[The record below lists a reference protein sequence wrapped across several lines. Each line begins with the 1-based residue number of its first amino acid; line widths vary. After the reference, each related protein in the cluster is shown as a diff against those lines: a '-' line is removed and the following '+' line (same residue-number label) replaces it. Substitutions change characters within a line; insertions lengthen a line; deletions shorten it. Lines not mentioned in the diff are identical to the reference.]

1 MEGLHKEKTA
11 YLETLENLFHEL
23 TQARSMS
30 SSGRKLVLLGL
41 LYDVHRVHQFFLQ
54 IENNLSESIDIR
66 NILQY
71 DADVDYNEWNV
82 KLDMKFDVKAFYMPD
97 EEAKEADP
105 VSVKTTLEHVFD
117 TFSRDELKN
126 ILCDRTNKVQFMMAI
141 LMNDLSV
148 DQLVLVLN
156 ESVVALRE
164 SLVHIQACIN
174 KHRMTLEEGKELYRH
189 EKEIFVREHE
199 SKVIE
204 KFEKWKDTFD
214 GDEDVIKRNLKGK
227 YCTEILAFFMSG
239 FLAPRIDLQGET
251 DTTEFEKEYEEVCF
265 YNYPKDMNLKAHY
278 SALREIFEYKDKMI
292 VPKKGHIGKYF
303 FKYRKE
309 VDTKQRI
316 ALFSF
321 IKMIELIEEEKKP
334 KEEKVEL
341 NYEGIKIAM
350 TRTYFPKFAA
360 ALADGYDSMRLKEYI
375 DTLMDSAYKDELATD
390 WRVENKRDTIVCL
403 LIGALKEA
411 GVFMGN
417 YSSLAKM
424 LNKDN
429 VKTLAKYMG
438 NAKRHAIT
446 DWTKEYI
453 EGK

>member
-23 TQARSMS
+23 THARSMS

-66 NILQY
+66 NILKY

-82 KLDMKFDVKAFYMPD
+82 KLDMKFDVKPFYMPD
-97 EEAKEADP
+97 EVAKEADP

-174 KHRMTLEEGKELYRH
+174 RHRMTLEEGKELYRH

-199 SKVIE
+199 REVEE
-204 KFEKWKDTFD
+204 KFEEWKDTFD
-214 GDEDVIKRNLKGK
+214 GDKDVIKRNLKGK

-239 FLAPRIDLQGET
+239 FLAPRIGLQGET
-251 DTTEFEKEYEEVCF
+251 DTTEFETEYEEVCF
-265 YNYPKDMNLKAHY
+265 YNYPKDMDLKAHY

-309 VDTKQRI
+309 VDAKQRI
-316 ALFSF
+316 ALFAF
-321 IKMIELIEEEKKP
+321 IKMIELIEEEKRP
-334 KEEKVEL
+334 KEEKVSLKAPNNVTPLPDTMSKSLFYHIIQYENPKEL
-341 NYEGIKIAM
+341 VDRLHQLIDGQRGKAVGCVLLKCLQDKLIRCKPSQKEVESEFDIKGGWSGIHKYMNENDPTAIYHASQIKI
-350 TRTYFPKFAA
+350 F
-360 ALADGYDSMRLKEYI
+360 
-375 DTLMDSAYKDELATD
+375 
-390 WRVENKRDTIVCL
+390 
-403 LIGALKEA
+403 
-411 GVFMGN
+411 
-417 YSSLAKM
+417 
-424 LNKDN
+424 
-429 VKTLAKYMG
+429 
-438 NAKRHAIT
+438 
-446 DWTKEYI
+446 
-453 EGK
+453 